1 MHYHVNRAET
11 QDESSGLSPGQL
23 TLGQQTHILRLNVA
37 GHPVEWL
44 TWQEATTLYAR
55 DLVTWTLGDTV
66 LTVKGGTSK
75 FTGNQSIISLHSI
88 IACAG
93 ELHSLRPKKSPL
105 TNKILFRRDQN
116 LCMYC
121 GKTFTDKELS
131 CDHILP
137 TSRGG
142 GNVWGN
148 VVAACK
154 RCNHYKQNRTPQE
167 ANMELLALPFEPN
180 PAEYLA
186 LVNSKRIRADQ
197 MDFLKAQ
204 FSRNCRLQ

>member
-1 MHYHVNRAET
+1 MHHEEKQDGMQDNMRDT
-11 QDESSGLSPGQL
+11 QKDNQS
-23 TLGQQTHILRLNVA
+23 HILRLNIA
-37 GHPVEWL
+37 GSPVEWL

-55 DLVTWTLGDTV
+55 NLVTWTLGDTIR
-66 LTVKGGTSK
+66 TVWGGTSR
-75 FTGNQSIISLHSI
+75 FTGERSTISLQSI

-93 ELHSLRPKKSPL
+93 ELYSGRPKKAALS
-105 TNKILFRRDQN
+105 NKILFRRDQN

-121 GKTFTDKELS
+121 GKEFADRDLS
-131 CDHILP
+131 CDHIIP

-142 GNVWGN
+142 KNSWVN

-154 RCNHYKQNRTPQE
+154 RCNHFKQNRTPEE
-167 ANMELLALPFEPN
+167 AGMELLALPFEPN
-180 PAEYLA
+180 SAEYLA

-204 FSRNCRLQ
+204 FSKNCRLQ

>member
-1 MHYHVNRAET
+1 MHYEEK
-11 QDESSGLSPGQL
+11 QDSQS
-23 TLGQQTHILRLNVA
+23 HILRLNIA

-55 DLVTWTLGDTV
+55 ELVTWTLGDTIR
-66 LTVKGGTSK
+66 TVWGGTSR
-75 FTGNQSIISLHSI
+75 FTGERSTIALQSI

-93 ELHSLRPKKSPL
+93 ELYSGRPKKAALS
-105 TNKILFRRDQN
+105 NKILFRRDQN

-121 GKTFTDKELS
+121 GKEFADRDLS
-131 CDHILP
+131 CDHIIP

-142 GNVWGN
+142 RNSWVN

-154 RCNHYKQNRTPQE
+154 RCNHFKQNRTPEE
-167 ANMELLALPFEPN
+167 AGMELLALPYEPN
-180 PAEYLA
+180 SAEYLA

-204 FSRNCRLQ
+204 FSKNCRMQ

>member
-1 MHYHVNRAET
+1 MHIKVNSDLVNHDILRQELR
-11 QDESSGLSPGQL
+11 QDDLA
-23 TLGQQTHILRLNVA
+23 HILRLNIA
-37 GHPVEWL
+37 GSPVEWL

-55 DLVTWTLGDTV
+55 ELVTWTLGETV
-66 LTVKGGTSK
+66 RTVRGGTSK
-75 FTGNQSIISLHSI
+75 FTGQQSCIALHSI

-93 ELHSLRPKKSPL
+93 ELHSLKPKRPAL

-121 GKTFTDKELS
+121 GKTFADRDLS

-142 GNVWGN
+142 RNVWVN

-154 RCNHYKQNRTPQE
+154 RCNHFKQNRTPEE
-167 ANMELLALPFEPN
+167 AHMELLALPFEPN
-180 PAEYLA
+180 SAEYLA

-204 FSRNCRLQ
+204 FSKNCRLQ